1 MGAAVSETGRI
12 ARLLEQTF
20 EGSAY
25 YGPSVL
31 GALAGVDAA
40 TAARRPASGAH
51 SIWEIVSH
59 LTAELDY
66 ARSVVGGSP
75 EAWIAGETTWPAVTD
90 TSAAAWRTALAELR
104 RANRA
109 LARRIERLDD
119 DVLERQPA
127 VVSGPFYTT
136 LHGTIQ
142 HGVYH
147 AGQIALLKRESGP
160 ASR

>member
-20 EGSAY
+20 EGPAY

-51 SIWEIVSH
+51 SIWEIVAH

-66 ARSVVGGSP
+66 ARSVIGGSP
-75 EAWIAGETTWPAVTD
+75 EAWAGETTWPAITD

-109 LARRIERLDD
+109 LARRIEGLDD
-119 DVLERQPA
+119 DVLGRQPP
-127 VVSGPFYTT
+127 VVSGPFHVT

-147 AGQIALLKRESGP
+147 AGQIALLKRESRP

>member
-1 MGAAVSETGRI
+1 MSETGRI

-20 EGSAY
+20 EGAAY

-31 GALAGVDAA
+31 GVLAGVDAA
-40 TAARRPASGAH
+40 TAARQPASGAH
-51 SIWEIVSH
+51 SIWEVVAH

-66 ARSVVGGSP
+66 ARSVIDGSP
-75 EAWIAGETTWPAVTD
+75 AAWIEGATTWPAVTD
-90 TSAAAWRTALAELR
+90 TSAAAWQDALRGLK

-109 LARRIERLDD
+109 LVRRIEALDD
-119 DVLERQPA
+119 DILGRQPP
-127 VVSGPFYTT
+127 VVSGPFYVT

-147 AGQIALLKRESGP
+147 AGQIALLKQGVC
-160 ASR
+160 